1 MASKSIKKRTRV
13 KRVRDKRTGEIR
25 ETEVEYWRARY
36 RDDAGKEHARHFER
50 RVDGQKWLDE
60 QTAALV
66 TGTHVAPK
74 TARMLV
80 GEWCDTWL
88 EGYATRRSSTVR
100 QARVHIRQIKAEF
113 GGMRLSVVRPS
124 HVKAWCARL
133 LREGGQDGAPLS
145 ASYVYALHN
154 RLAQIMADA
163 VHDGIIARSPCSR
176 RTSPGQGEQRPYV
189 ASTEQLWAL
198 YDAMPE
204 RLRAAVLV
212 GAFVGLR
219 LAEACGLRTAD
230 VDFMRG
236 VVNPAVQYPGDPLK
250 SDYSKTPVPVG
261 RSLALRLSAHAG
273 EWPAETLLTGLDGG
287 QLSPWALERAIR
299 SARAKVRKCTACG
312 LVQARRGRAFRCTAC
327 GSADDA
333 PGLPAGF
340 RYHDLR
346 HYLAS
351 LLIAH
356 GADVKTVQARLRHG
370 SASTTLNTYS
380 HLWPDKDESTKAIVD
395 SVIDARFEN
404 PADSSRTAGGAP

>member
-1 MASKSIKKRTRV
+1 MASIVKRTRV
-13 KRVRDKRTGEIR
+13 TNVRDKRTGETR
-25 ETEVEYWRARY
+25 KGEVEFWRARY
-36 RDDAGKEHARHFER
+36 RDDTGKEHARHFER
-50 RVDGQKWLDE
+50 KVDAKKWLDG

-66 TGTHVAPK
+66 TGNHVAPK
-74 TARMLV
+74 TAKTTV

-88 EGYATRRSSTVR
+88 EGYATRRPSTVR
-100 QARVHIRQIKAEF
+100 QARVHIQQIKAEF

-124 HVKAWCARL
+124 HVKSWCAK
-133 LREGGQDGAPLS
+133 LRQDGGEDDGALS

-163 VHDGIIARSPCSR
+163 VHDGIIPRSPCSR
-176 RTSPGQGEQRPYV
+176 RTSPGAGEQRPYV
-189 ASTEQLWAL
+189 ATTEQVWEL

-204 RLRAAVLV
+204 RMRAAILL
-212 GAFVGLR
+212 GAFAGLR
-219 LAEACGLRTAD
+219 LAEACGHRTED
-230 VDFMRG
+230 TDFMRG
-236 VVNPAVQYPGDPLK
+236 VVHPKYQYPAEPLK
-250 SDYSKTPVPVG
+250 TEYSKTPVPVG
-261 RSLALRLSAHAG
+261 RALALQLSAHAG
-273 EWPAETLLTGLDGG
+273 KWSGETLLTGLDGG

-299 SARAKVRKCTACG
+299 AARGKVA
-312 LVQARRGRAFRCTAC
+312 
-327 GSADDA
+327 
-333 PGLPAGF
+333 GLPAGF

-395 SVIDARFEN
+395 SVINARFEVS
-404 PADSSRTAGGAP
+404 ADSSRTAGGAP